1 MPLSVEEFLS
11 KYMAV
16 ELLCE
21 ISLNG
26 SQFSELER
34 SLDMASDTLTNRKD
48 EAIEASLL
56 KAELMSGEGR
66 GSHKYLLTK
75 KGALIRWKLDTL
87 GATESYHVS
96 KNARQRFEKQADNLR
111 EWVADNQDA
120 LESDDWNRN
129 IQFHQRYMRPDSTER
144 PYDGEYDESR
154 LDDSD

>member
-1 MPLSVEEFLS
+1 MPLSVEDFLS

-26 SQFSELER
+26 SRFSELEEA
-34 SLDMASDTLTNRKD
+34 LDMASDTLTNRLT
-48 EAIEASLL
+48 EGMEASVL
-56 KAELMSGEGR
+56 KTELASGEGR

-96 KNARQRFEKQADNLR
+96 KNARQRFEQHTEDLR
-111 EWVADNQDA
+111 TWVAENPDA
-120 LESDDWNRN
+120 LESDEWNRN
-129 IQFHQRYMRPDSTER
+129 LQFHQRYRSADSTEI
-144 PYDGEYDESR
+144 PYDADYDVSR
-154 LDDSD
+154 LDDSE